1 MNSTIWEG
9 PGEIYPFWKPRV
21 NLCRPLFSIL
31 CFIQVLKGELSS
43 MVKIVVR
50 RLLPPA
56 DVQNIRIQAERGE
69 QFIEIKEGKND
80 RRVGYDK
87 LVHWRTEER
96 LLNKELTFSD
106 YLQCIRSVLNSI
118 PVLFHFITWTTLQGN
133 GYYYFYFTAKT
144 KETKV
149 KSFVQS
155 MHSLGQ
161 HWWLS
166 ITFLGMT
173 LYFFPGVITLM
184 VGWGGGRNMPYWF
197 MGP

>member
-1 MNSTIWEG
+1 
-9 PGEIYPFWKPRV
+9 
-21 NLCRPLFSIL
+21 
-31 CFIQVLKGELSS
+31 

-118 PVLFHFITWTTLQGN
+118 PV
-133 GYYYFYFTAKT
+133 
-144 KETKV
+144 
-149 KSFVQS
+149 
-155 MHSLGQ
+155 
-161 HWWLS
+161 
-166 ITFLGMT
+166 
-173 LYFFPGVITLM
+173 
-184 VGWGGGRNMPYWF
+184 
-197 MGP
+197 